1 MKNYVNLQGIKTPII
16 ICLRKVQTW
25 LWKLRYIY
33 KIVHK
38 DVFVN
43 SHEQSDIVEDCTN
56 FLNQMKELKSYIVE
70 FSHNSAMKPKVYLS
84 NCAIK
89 DENC

>member
-1 MKNYVNLQGIKTPII
+1 MI

-25 LWKLRYIY
+25 LCKLRYIY
-33 KIVHK
+33 KIVRK

-43 SHEQSDIVEDCTN
+43 GHEQSDRIEDCAN
-56 FLNQMKELKSYIVE
+56 FLNQMKELKSYMVE
-70 FSHNSAMKPKVYLS
+70 FSHNSAMKSKVYLS
-84 NCAIK
+84 DCTMK